1 MKRKAIRSTRS
12 GKIFPMNDDMLK
24 SDDTE
29 LVYVDE
35 KGQVIEPEEIGPVD
49 AMDLPGLGENE
60 EENEEESEGGEKD
73 VEDKEPAKATDSAEA
88 GTRRAAG
95 RRKSS

>member
-35 KGQVIEPEEIGPVD
+35 KGQVIEPEEVGPVD
-49 AMDLPGLGENE
+49 AMDLPDLGENE
-60 EENEEESEGGEKD
+60 SGEKGAG
-73 VEDKEPAKATDSAEA
+73 DKEPAKATDSAEA